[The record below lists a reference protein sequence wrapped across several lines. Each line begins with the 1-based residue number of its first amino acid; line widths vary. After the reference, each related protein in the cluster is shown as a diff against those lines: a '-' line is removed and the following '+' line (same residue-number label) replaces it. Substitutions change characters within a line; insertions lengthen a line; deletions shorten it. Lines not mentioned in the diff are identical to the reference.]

1 MTTEQRAEQPD
12 QQMVPL
18 YFTEFVQEN
27 ARQHAV
33 ALERIAA
40 TNERITAV
48 EERIGSTNERI
59 NSTNARIDS
68 TNDRIDS
75 LQRSLDFTNRLL
87 LAMLGVMGAMW
98 ASTVGGFV
106 ALIVT
111 S

>member
-48 EERIGSTNERI
+48 EERINSVNERI
-59 NSTNARIDS
+59 NSV
-68 TNDRIDS
+68 NDRIDS

-87 LAMLGVMGAMW
+87 LAVLGVMGATW